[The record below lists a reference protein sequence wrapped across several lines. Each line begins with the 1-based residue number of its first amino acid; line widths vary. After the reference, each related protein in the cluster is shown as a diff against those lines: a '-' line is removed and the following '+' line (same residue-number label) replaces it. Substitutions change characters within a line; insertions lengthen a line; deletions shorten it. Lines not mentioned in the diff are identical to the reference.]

1 MRVPTE
7 RDTPTVQIE
16 AEFPAEVSVAEV
28 DAKEG
33 WIVELRRNAEG
44 GIIGAIWR
52 GGSIAPGDT
61 EEFSFRARNP
71 MEATTLV
78 WKVIQVHADGARAE
92 WIGERESRQP
102 APVTVIRSATAQ

>member
-1 MRVPTE
+1 VLGTQAA
-7 RDTPTVQIE
+7 QIE

-44 GIIGAIWR
+44 RIIG
-52 GGSIAPGDT
+52 
-61 EEFSFRARNP
+61 ARNP
-71 MEATTLV
+71 MEGTTLV